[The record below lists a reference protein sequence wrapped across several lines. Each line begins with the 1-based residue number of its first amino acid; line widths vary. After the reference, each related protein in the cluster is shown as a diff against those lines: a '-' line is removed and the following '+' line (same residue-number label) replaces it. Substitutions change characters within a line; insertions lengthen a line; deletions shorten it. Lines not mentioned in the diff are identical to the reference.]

1 MEAFRDCTRSVEA
14 YSCCSISGGKIV
26 ILFRRRTSLS
36 STWRGVNWHQ
46 KGYKNIENNDFT
58 VVGNSPAF
66 RSFCFS
72 SLLFFSWRHFI
83 SWSFSILFARFACC
97 CLDFISS
104 SVRIFIAC
112 FIDGAYNRKSKL
124 ISQLLTGRL
133 LSCFY
138 SRERLHTD
146 LRNEQK
152 QDRSR
157 NNLVSSQI
165 KREKPELTLR

>member
-72 SLLFFSWRHFI
+72 SLLFFFLKTFFFVVFFYFIFTFCLLLFGFYLVIGAHFYCVFY
-83 SWSFSILFARFACC
+83 WWGLQQEVKTDFSA
-97 CLDFISS
+97 LDWS
-104 SVRIFIAC
+104 SV
-112 FIDGAYNRKSKL
+112 KL
-124 ISQLLTGRL
+124 FLFERAPSHRL
-133 LSCFY
+133 
-138 SRERLHTD
+138 EKWAKTRLAET
-146 LRNEQK
+146 
-152 QDRSR
+152 
-157 NNLVSSQI
+157 
-165 KREKPELTLR
+165 TLFQVK